1 MVLKGLFPS
10 FIMKKNLKGKA
21 GDLGGIFGCFGAL
34 RGTPR
39 ETNELYVTSIGR
51 MGRLD
56 KKYLALNGFKGAVHV
71 FTHEKLLFGKFGDL
85 VVFLVA

>member
-10 FIMKKNLKGKA
+10 FIMKKTHKGKA

-39 ETNELYVTSIGR
+39 VTNELYVTSIGWL
-51 MGRLD
+51 GRIG

-71 FTHEKLLFGKFGDL
+71 FTHEKFLFGKFGDL